1 MAHSVSWFEVL
12 GKDREKLQRF
22 YSGLFDWK
30 VDDDAEMKYGMV
42 QPEDGIPGGIGESP
56 DGGPGHV
63 TFYVSVD
70 DVSESAK
77 KAEEL
82 GGKTVMPAT
91 DLPQVTIALVADP
104 EGHVVGLMKMR
115 QT

>member
-1 MAHSVSWFEVL
+1 VAQRVAWFEVL
-12 GKDREKLQRF
+12 GRDRGKLQRF
-22 YSGLFDWK
+22 YSDLFDWK
-30 VDDDAEMKYGMV
+30 IDDDSEMKYGMV
-42 QPEDGIPGGIGESP
+42 QSEAGIPGGIGESP

-70 DVSESAK
+70 DVSGSAK

-91 DLPQVTIALVADP
+91 DLPQVTIALVSDP

>member
-1 MAHSVSWFEVL
+1 MGQPVTWFEVL
-12 GKDREKLQRF
+12 GRDREKLQGF

-30 VDDDAEMKYGMV
+30 IDDSAEMKYGMV
-42 QPEDGIPGGIGESP
+42 QPENGIPGGVGESP
-56 DGGPGHV
+56 DGGAGHV

-70 DVSESAK
+70 DVNAAAK

-82 GGKTVMPAT
+82 GGTTVMAAT
-91 DLPQVTIALVADP
+91 DLPQVTIALIADP

-115 QT
+115 EG